1 MKIISQYSLVAL
13 ESCEDLEEKTNNE
26 IIVIELVP
34 NNLHQYS
41 NVVYGHSVQQEF
53 LNGFRSWTKFA
64 WEECIVCDR
73 GWTTFELIC
82 ITQHNVFAVLIL
94 CLLYL
99 VQFMKWKRA

>member
-13 ESCEDLEEKTNNE
+13 ESCEDVLCMFLEEKTNNE

-53 LNGFRSWTKFA
+53 LNGFRS
-64 WEECIVCDR
+64 
-73 GWTTFELIC
+73 
-82 ITQHNVFAVLIL
+82 
-94 CLLYL
+94 
-99 VQFMKWKRA
+99 